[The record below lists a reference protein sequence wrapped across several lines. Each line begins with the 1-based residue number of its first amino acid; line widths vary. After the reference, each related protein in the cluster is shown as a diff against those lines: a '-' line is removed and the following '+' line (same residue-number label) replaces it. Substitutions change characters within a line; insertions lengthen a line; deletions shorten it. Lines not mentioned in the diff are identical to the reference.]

1 MSPLIFET
9 TVTDQGRTI
18 YFTNDITTLESHD
31 TNFNGMFTILTKDL
45 GLTSTEVSSVQSTET
60 SIGTT
65 YTLIITKNNEQ
76 TQVNVMYNE
85 NTNTIKVTDI
95 ETVA

>member
-18 YFTNDITTLESHD
+18 YFTNDITTLENHD